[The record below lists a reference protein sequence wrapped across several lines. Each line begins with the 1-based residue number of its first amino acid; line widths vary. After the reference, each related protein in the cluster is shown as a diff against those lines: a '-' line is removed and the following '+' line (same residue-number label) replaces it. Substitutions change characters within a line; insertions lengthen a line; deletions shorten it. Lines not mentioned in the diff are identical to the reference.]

1 MKSTDL
7 LKIAS
12 VAVLTAS
19 VAVSPLN
26 LPASAQ
32 AQDANPQTYPQQVE
46 NNADWGWLGLL
57 GLIGLAGLFGNK
69 NRHRETNTPMQQ
81 DYYRDREEVAS
92 AGSRDPY
99 R

>member
-1 MKSTDL
+1 MKSAHL

-12 VAVLTAS
+12 AAVLTAS
-19 VAVSPLN
+19 VAVLPFT
-26 LPASAQ
+26 PASAQ
-32 AQDANPQTYPQQVE
+32 VTEPRTYPQQVE

-69 NRHRETNTPMQQ
+69 NRHRDTDTSMHN
-81 DYYRDREEVAS
+81 DRFRDREEVTT
-92 AGSRDPY
+92 AGRDPY